1 MNYNDIEGKEKYVV
15 SAYEADAN
23 RYSIKCQFLTMIFP
37 FITWV
42 LNCAGIFT
50 VEGKLMF
57 MSLLLS
63 FVVTVLNVVVCSVLG
78 MENKITKYCAMAGI
92 VIAIFIQAS
101 LLTYHMYLLIVLPVI
116 YSLQY
121 GQRKMVYY
129 TYILS
134 IISLAISVYV
144 GYYDGLCDA
153 NMVVLTRGT
162 IDEYVDITGTMFK
175 AAPANSNPAWT
186 LFIYFIIPRCMLLLA
201 VLLMVIHISDTIAS
215 KAVNEEY
222 LKHLSETDDMT
233 KVYNRNKYLDMIRDY
248 YPHVPEVS
256 VIFWDVNGLKQTNDK
271 IGHESGDILIKEI
284 AAAIAGAVAEEGM
297 VYRIGGDE
305 FVAILESTDDDKVE
319 SIIDKYNSIVDDKN
333 KNRLD
338 GINISASV
346 GRAFG
351 EGHYIEDIVKRADT
365 NMYRQKKKYKNA
377 RL

>member
-78 MENKITKYCAMAGI
+78 MENKITKYFAMAGI

-134 IISLAISVYV
+134 IIGLAISVYV

-175 AAPANSNPAWT
+175 AGSCRT
-186 LFIYFIIPRCMLLLA
+186 
-201 VLLMVIHISDTIAS
+201 VIRH
-215 KAVNEEY
+215 
-222 LKHLSETDDMT
+222 
-233 KVYNRNKYLDMIRDY
+233 
-248 YPHVPEVS
+248 
-256 VIFWDVNGLKQTNDK
+256 
-271 IGHESGDILIKEI
+271 GHFLYIL
-284 AAAIAGAVAEEGM
+284 
-297 VYRIGGDE
+297 
-305 FVAILESTDDDKVE
+305 
-319 SIIDKYNSIVDDKN
+319 
-333 KNRLD
+333 
-338 GINISASV
+338 
-346 GRAFG
+346 
-351 EGHYIEDIVKRADT
+351 
-365 NMYRQKKKYKNA
+365 
-377 RL
+377 

>member
-23 RYSIKCQFLTMIFP
+23 RYSIKCQFFTMIFP

-134 IISLAISVYV
+134 IIGLAISVYV

-162 IDEYVDITGTMFK
+162 IDEYVDITGTMVK

-248 YPHVPEVS
+248 YPHIPEVS

-284 AAAIAGAVAEEGM
+284 AAAIAGAVGEEGK

-305 FVAILESTDDDKVE
+305 FVAILECTDDDKVK
-319 SIIDKYNSIVDDKN
+319 SIIAKYNSIIDDKN
-333 KNRLD
+333 KNRYD
-338 GINISASV
+338 GINISAAV
-346 GRAFG
+346 GKAFG
-351 EGHYIEDIVKRADT
+351 EGHDIEDIVKRADT
-365 NMYRQKKKYKNA
+365 DMYRQKNKYKNA

>member
-134 IISLAISVYV
+134 IIGLAISVYV

-162 IDEYVDITGTMFK
+162 IDEYVDITGTIFK

-248 YPHVPEVS
+248 YPHIQEVS

-305 FVAILESTDDDKVE
+305 FIM
-319 SIIDKYNSIVDDKN
+319 IIDNPSDEEGK
-333 KNRLD
+333 
-338 GINISASV
+338 NISASV
-346 GRAFG
+346 AEMIEKANEGSSLKITSAVGIAKGYGRDVL
-351 EGHYIEDIVKRADT
+351 EVVKRADEE
-365 NMYRQKKKYKNA
+365 MYKNKVKSKA
-377 RL
+377 GR

>member
-1 MNYNDIEGKEKYVV
+1 M
-15 SAYEADAN
+15 
-23 RYSIKCQFLTMIFP
+23 
-37 FITWV
+37 
-42 LNCAGIFT
+42 
-50 VEGKLMF
+50 
-57 MSLLLS
+57 
-63 FVVTVLNVVVCSVLG
+63 
-78 MENKITKYCAMAGI
+78 
-92 VIAIFIQAS
+92 
-101 LLTYHMYLLIVLPVI
+101 
-116 YSLQY
+116 
-121 GQRKMVYY
+121 
-129 TYILS
+129 
-134 IISLAISVYV
+134 YV

-162 IDEYVDITGTMFK
+162 IDEYVDITGTIFK

-284 AAAIAGAVAEEGM
+284 AAAIAGAVGEEGM

-319 SIIDKYNSIVDDKN
+319 SIIAKYNSIVDDRN

-338 GINISASV
+338 GINISAAV
-346 GRAFG
+346 GKAFG

>member
-1 MNYNDIEGKEKYVV
+1 
-15 SAYEADAN
+15 
-23 RYSIKCQFLTMIFP
+23 
-37 FITWV
+37 
-42 LNCAGIFT
+42 
-50 VEGKLMF
+50 
-57 MSLLLS
+57 
-63 FVVTVLNVVVCSVLG
+63 
-78 MENKITKYCAMAGI
+78 
-92 VIAIFIQAS
+92 
-101 LLTYHMYLLIVLPVI
+101 
-116 YSLQY
+116 
-121 GQRKMVYY
+121 
-129 TYILS
+129 
-134 IISLAISVYV
+134 
-144 GYYDGLCDA
+144 
-153 NMVVLTRGT
+153 
-162 IDEYVDITGTMFK
+162 
-175 AAPANSNPAWT
+175 
-186 LFIYFIIPRCMLLLA
+186 MLLLA